1 MKRIGYCPV
10 ALLVGSVVCFGDAIL
25 LKNGTSIDG
34 VLVNM
39 DAGEVA
45 LKRCGRVEY
54 FAKDD
59 IKAIQVQP
67 VAGSEVCTGT
77 PSKVE
82 LPAGF
87 SIRARMTEYVDSFRE
102 PRGQVFL
109 ATLEQPVVVDGR
121 TLVPRGVRLLVEL
134 IEVGTGPLRS
144 LNLIAIELRKSSW
157 IRLETRLDGKI
168 SPEPLTAA
176 KPVTEAKMDSKDLQA
191 ERILV
196 PAGTELTFVLKRA
209 ITMEH

>member
-1 MKRIGYCPV
+1 MKRKRYYPV
-10 ALLVGSVVCFGDAIL
+10 IAFLASSVAGFGDAIV

-67 VAGSEVCTGT
+67 VAGSEVCAGT
-77 PSKVE
+77 PSKAE
-82 LPAGF
+82 LPAGL
-87 SIRARMTEYVDSFRE
+87 SIRARMTEYVDSIRE

-109 ATLEQPVVVDGR
+109 ATLEEPVVVDGR

-134 IEVGTGPLRS
+134 IEVGTGQLRS

-157 IRLETRLDGKI
+157 IRLDRKI
-168 SPEPLTAA
+168 SPEPVTAA
-176 KPVTEAKMDSKDLQA
+176 SMESKDLRA

-196 PAGTELTFVLKRA
+196 PPGTELTFVMKRA